1 MIGELLY
8 FLISVRGVKLIKE
21 FLIICIVREE
31 SDFFFKKVFFF
42 GKTLLIFV
50 IFICFLRISVTD
62 VEIRIKEKL
71 LRGANYRIYL
81 FRIRDFFFCFG
92 E

>member
-1 MIGELLY
+1 ML
-8 FLISVRGVKLIKE
+8 KLIKE

-42 GKTLLIFV
+42 GKMLLIFV
-50 IFICFLRISVTD
+50 IFICFLRISVMD
-62 VEIRIKEKL
+62 VEIYIKEKL
-71 LRGANYRIYL
+71 LRGVNYRIYL
-81 FRIRDFFFCFG
+81 FRICDFFFCFG